1 MLQTTV
7 ESSMN
12 ILRLPEVRQRTG
24 RSRSRIYADVQAGT
38 FPKPINIGPRA
49 IGWIQSEVDDW
60 IAARIAE
67 REAA

>member
-1 MLQTTV
+1 
-7 ESSMN
+7 MN

-24 RSRSRIYADVQAGT
+24 RSRSRIYADAQAGK

-67 REAA
+67 REAT

>member
-1 MLQTTV
+1 
-7 ESSMN
+7 MN